1 MPPPRPGDSPNTS
14 ANFTFAR
21 VQKINRGMLPWYAW
35 MVSLSGESEPI
46 SVLTQVISE
55 RLLPRL
61 RDIFSFPNPVNEVA
75 ARIVAAMVVT
85 LSLITILTG
94 QSWLMFLLAYGFLA
108 RVATGPTLSP
118 MGLLAT
124 RVIAPRIA
132 QQKLVPGPPKRFAQ
146 TVGLAFSMTALV
158 LHFAAGLSVAAGA
171 VLAVLTVFAALESF
185 LGFCAGCFVF
195 NYMIRWGL
203 VPKSVCEECLNF
215 DSTRT

>member
-1 MPPPRPGDSPNTS
+1 MFPQLLDKHIPP
-14 ANFTFAR
+14 
-21 VQKINRGMLPWYAW
+21 W
-35 MVSLSGESEPI
+35 
-46 SVLTQVISE
+46 
-55 RLLPRL
+55 L
-61 RDIFSFPNPVNEVA
+61 RNIFSFPNPVNEVA
-75 ARIVAAMVVT
+75 ARIVAGMVVI
-85 LSLITILTG
+85 LSITVLVTG
-94 QSWLMFLLAYGFLA
+94 QWWLMFLLAYGFLA

-132 QQKLVPGPPKRFAQ
+132 QPRLVPGPPKRFAQ
-146 TVGLAFSMTALV
+146 TVGLIFSITALL
-158 LHFAAGLSVAAGA
+158 LHFVAGLSVGAGA

-203 VPKSVCEECLNF
+203 VPKSVCEECLKF

>member
-1 MPPPRPGDSPNTS
+1 MP
-14 ANFTFAR
+14 
-21 VQKINRGMLPWYAW
+21 
-35 MVSLSGESEPI
+35 
-46 SVLTQVISE
+46 
-55 RLLPRL
+55 PRL
-61 RDIFSFPNPVNEVA
+61 RRIFSFPHPVNEVA
-75 ARIVAAMVVT
+75 ARLVAGMVVI
-85 LSLITILTG
+85 LSIAVLVTG
-94 QSWLMFLLAYGFLA
+94 QWWLMFLLAYGFLA

-132 QQKLVPGPPKRFAQ
+132 KEKLVPGPPKRFAQ
-146 TVGLAFSMTALV
+146 TVGLIFSVTALV
-158 LHFAAGLSVAAGA
+158 LHFAAGLSVAAGV
-171 VLAVLTVFAALESF
+171 VLAVLTVFAALESL